1 MAGQRVIGVGL
12 VGHGMAATVFHQPLI
27 ESVEG
32 LKIIGALRR
41 TPTTGTTFAFVSTLD
56 EFLKLPVQ
64 LAVITTPNDTHFE
77 LAKACLEAGL
87 HVIIDKPMTIA
98 SAEAHE
104 LIALAKKRKRL
115 LTVFHNRRYDGDFLT
130 IQSVLQEGTLGRLVS
145 FESSF
150 DRFRPELKANAW
162 REQSQP
168 GSGILYD
175 LGPHLIDQALVL
187 FGMPRAVFASIRHER
202 GGLADDAF
210 DLFLIYKDQKVLL
223 RASMLAPIPRPRFL
237 LQGTK
242 GSYAKYDLDEQER
255 LLKSGVRPLDH
266 EWNKSINQ
274 PGTLVLREDDQ
285 VATRQLP
292 TPLGDYRRFYVEVLD
307 AIEHKRPPAIPPEA
321 GLRTVQIIEAALA
334 SGAQDRVVALNS
346 ME

>member
-1 MAGQRVIGVGL
+1 MVGQRVIGVGL
-12 VGHGMAATVFHQPLI
+12 IGYGMAATVFHQPLI
-27 ESVEG
+27 ESVNG
-32 LKIIGALRR
+32 LKIVGALRR
-41 TPTTGTTFAFVSTLD
+41 TPSKGATVPFVSTLD
-56 EFLKLPVQ
+56 KFLKLPLQ
-64 LAVITTPNDTHFE
+64 LAVITTPNDTHSEF
-77 LAKACLEAGL
+77 AKACLEAGL
-87 HVIIDKPMTIA
+87 HVVIDKPMTVT
-98 SAEAHE
+98 SAEARK
-104 LIALAKKRKRL
+104 LIAIAKDRHSL

-130 IQSVLQEGTLGRLVS
+130 IQKLLQEGTLGKVVS
-145 FESSF
+145 FESNF

-187 FGMPRAVFASIRHER
+187 FGPPRAVFASIRHER

-210 DLFLIYKDQKVLL
+210 DVFLIYKDQKVLL

-255 LLKSGVRPLDH
+255 LLRSGIRPLDP

-274 PGTLVLREDDQ
+274 HGTLVLREQDQ
-285 VATRQLP
+285 VVTRELP
-292 TPLGDYRRFYVEVLD
+292 TPLGEYRRFYVEVRD
-307 AIEHKRPPAIPPEA
+307 SIEKNRPSAIPPQV
-321 GLRTVQIIEAALA
+321 GLRTAEIIEAALA
-334 SGAQDRVVALNS
+334 SSTENRVVALSS

>member
-1 MAGQRVIGVGL
+1 MAGQRMIGVGL
-12 VGHGMAATVFHQPLI
+12 IGYGMAATVFHQPLI
-27 ESVEG
+27 ESVG
-32 LKIIGALRR
+32 LKIVGALRR
-41 TPTTGTTFAFVSTLD
+41 TQVASATFPFVSTLD
-56 EFLKLPVQ
+56 ELLKLPVE
-64 LAVITTPNDTHFE
+64 LAVITTPNHTHFE

-87 HVIIDKPMTIA
+87 HVVIDKPMTVT
-98 SAEAHE
+98 SAEART
-104 LIALAKKRKRL
+104 LIALAKERNLL

-130 IQSVLQEGTLGRLVS
+130 IQKLLQEGTLGRLVS

-162 REQSQP
+162 REQLQL
-168 GSGILYD
+168 GGGILYD

-187 FGMPRAVFASIRHER
+187 FGPPRAVFASIRHER
-202 GGLADDAF
+202 GGSADDAF
-210 DLFLIYKDQKVLL
+210 DLFLIYKVQKVLL

-266 EWNKSINQ
+266 DWNKSINQ
-274 PGTLVLREDDQ
+274 PATLVLREGKQ
-285 VATRQLP
+285 VVTRELP
-292 TPLGDYRRFYVEVLD
+292 TSLGDYRRFYVEVRD
-307 AIEHKRPPAIPPEA
+307 AIENNHPPAIPPEA
-321 GLRTVQIIEAALA
+321 GLQTVRIIEAALA
-334 SGAQDRVVALNS
+334 SSAEDRVVALSS